1 MTITIAGTGH
11 RPDKLVSGG
20 KRVGYTNA
28 VLAALIG
35 LAETELDLLKPD
47 EVISGV
53 ALGWDTAL
61 AIAAIRKGIPLTCA
75 VPFEGQ
81 ESKWPQ
87 ESQDR
92 YNKILSKAKA
102 VVVVSEGGYSAQ
114 SMQARNVWMVDR
126 AQKILALW
134 NGTPGGTRNCID
146 YAAKVAVPVRN
157 VWPLWIK
164 ALAES

>member
-1 MTITIAGTGH
+1 MTIVIAGTGH
-11 RPDKLVSGG
+11 RPDKLVPGN
-20 KRVGYTNA
+20 RQAGYTNA
-28 VLAALIG
+28 TLAALIG
-35 LAETELDLLKPD
+35 LAEKELDLLQPG

-61 AIAAIRKGIPLTCA
+61 AIAAIRRGIPLTCA

-81 ESKWPQ
+81 ESRWPQ

-114 SMQARNVWMVDR
+114 SMQVRNEWMTDR
-126 AQKILALW
+126 AQKLLALW
-134 NGTPGGTRNCID
+134 NGTPGGTRNCLD
-146 YAAKVAVPVRN
+146 YAEKVAVPARN
-157 VWPLWIK
+157 IWPLWVEV
-164 ALAES
+164 LASL